1 MIVTNLPDALLL
13 KCMSFVGGG
22 QFIFVAGTC
31 RSFRDTYT
39 SYLQQNKQH
48 QTTTNMDAIVA
59 SVTCLKIAMIELDID
74 VNHYHLR
81 KTIQWRNESEL
92 FWTAVIRC
100 AAHNGKLDVLVW
112 AKNNN
117 ELYWKWIFLC
127 SSRVL
132 VDLCRR
138 GIIMARSVLR
148 NTDSS
153 YFGIQPFQFK
163 NERNDGN
170 VRSINIHTSLRCWIV
185 RYLLV
190 FYVQQNK

>member
-39 SYLQQNKQH
+39 SYLQQNEQQ

-74 VNHYHLR
+74 VNHYHLIR
-81 KTIQWRNESEL
+81 TIQWRNESKY

-112 AKNNN
+112 TKNNN
-117 ELYWKWIFLC
+117 EQYWKWIFPR
-127 SSRVL
+127 SSRVH
-132 VDLCRR
+132 VDLC
-138 GIIMARSVLR
+138 
-148 NTDSS
+148 D
-153 YFGIQPFQFK
+153 
-163 NERNDGN
+163 
-170 VRSINIHTSLRCWIV
+170 
-185 RYLLV
+185 
-190 FYVQQNK
+190 